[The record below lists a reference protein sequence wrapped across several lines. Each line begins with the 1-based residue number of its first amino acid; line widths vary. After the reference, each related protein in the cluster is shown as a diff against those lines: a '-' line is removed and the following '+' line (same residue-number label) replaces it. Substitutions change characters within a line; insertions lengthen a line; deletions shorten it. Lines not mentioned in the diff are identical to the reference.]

1 MIGEGDKKQPYV
13 VTVRSVQTKDFLKAQ
28 VSDLPWST
36 LQEVANQILKE
47 CPNVSAVYYDVTPK
61 PPATIE
67 ME

>member
-1 MIGEGDKKQPYV
+1 MVGEGDRKQPYV
-13 VTVRSVQTKDFLKAQ
+13 VSIRSVETKDFLKAA
-28 VSDLPWST
+28 VSEIPFSV
-36 LQEVANQILKE
+36 LQEAASQIVKE